1 MDRIAHFLDKG
12 VVDAIITHGAGKP
25 TYGSSNSH
33 TSKRDKEQHADEHAP
48 EGPAQRSSARQIGC
62 LLHLDFAIL
71 LAHNDAGIINLDEL
85 SLLQVNELIAY
96 LFRTVLVIKGHD
108 DEITHVFAP
117 FLKSLLH
124 LASISSI
131 VSR

>member
-1 MDRIAHFLDKG
+1 M
-12 VVDAIITHGAGKP
+12 
-25 TYGSSNSH
+25 
-33 TSKRDKEQHADEHAP
+33 AP
-48 EGPAQRSSARQIGC
+48 ERPPMAAPIAIPANGTKNSMPMSMPQKAPPSARQIGC